1 MMKTIMVNNRLTL
14 EERETVVVYSS
25 VDKMWHMDTT
35 VPKHCNKAIKQGW
48 KQTAEYVYDDG
59 SVCGGAFEASAKAI
73 TFRKPNKKRVMS
85 DEQMKN
91 LHRHDEEDEDDED

>member
-1 MMKTIMVNNRLTL
+1 
-14 EERETVVVYSS
+14 
-25 VDKMWHMDTT
+25 MDTT

-73 TFRKPNKKRVMS
+73 TFRNPNKKRVMS